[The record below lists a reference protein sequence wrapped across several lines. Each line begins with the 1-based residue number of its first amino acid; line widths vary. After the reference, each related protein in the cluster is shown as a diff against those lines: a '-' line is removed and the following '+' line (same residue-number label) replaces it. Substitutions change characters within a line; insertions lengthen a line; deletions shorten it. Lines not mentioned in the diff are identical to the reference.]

1 MRSRVKGN
9 GDFSMADTRNRDD
22 NSVHGIEV
30 ARLVNGVID
39 GNYANI
45 EKAQIALERSRRKL
59 LLKRKSNLGSQ
70 PARSS
75 DTEPR
80 H

>member
-1 MRSRVKGN
+1 
-9 GDFSMADTRNRDD
+9 MADPRNQDD
-22 NSVHGIEV
+22 NSLHGIEV

-39 GNYANI
+39 GNYASI
-45 EKAQIALERSRRKL
+45 EKAQIALERSRRKI

-70 PARSS
+70 PARSGDS
-75 DTEPR
+75 EPR